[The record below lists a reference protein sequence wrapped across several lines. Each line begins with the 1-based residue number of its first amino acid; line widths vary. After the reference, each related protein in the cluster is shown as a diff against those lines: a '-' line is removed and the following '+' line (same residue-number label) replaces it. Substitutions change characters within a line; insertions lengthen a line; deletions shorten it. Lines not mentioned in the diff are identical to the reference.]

1 MGALVTEP
9 RIESC
14 RSTEEMLTAD
24 QIRRNYEAALEVA
37 GRFFMGEAPVQL
49 AARRIAG
56 ALRDLGVPHVVC
68 GGLAVAAHGHLRVTQ
83 DVDILITPDG
93 LRRFKD
99 RWLGQG
105 RVERFAG
112 SRGLRDVEH
121 DVRIDVLLT
130 GDFPGD
136 GRPGPIAFPD
146 PRDCAVESSGVSIL
160 SLAKLIELKIASGLS
175 APARL
180 QDWADVI
187 ALVRANALPAEYARE
202 LHPHVRPKYAELWA
216 LAQTPSGES

>member
-1 MGALVTEP
+1 
-9 RIESC
+9 
-14 RSTEEMLTAD
+14 MLTTD
-24 QIRRNYEAALEVA
+24 QIRRNYESALEVA

-49 AARRIAG
+49 AARRIAR
-56 ALRDLGVPHVVC
+56 ALDDLGVPHVVC

-83 DVDILITPDG
+83 DVDILVTPDG
-93 LRRFKD
+93 LRRFKE
-99 RWLGQG
+99 RWLGRG
-105 RVERFAG
+105 WVERFAG
-112 SRGLRDVEH
+112 SRGLRDAEQ

-130 GDFPGD
+130 GDYPGD

-146 PRDCAVESSGVSIL
+146 PEECAVQSGGVSVL
-160 SLAKLIELKIASGLS
+160 SLPKLIELKVASGLS

-187 ALVRANALPAEYARE
+187 ALVRANGLGAEYAQE

-216 LAQTPSGES
+216 LAQTPTGER